1 MIRMVYD
8 EHCADRIQHILLEQ
22 HIEFVEK
29 KMMGGLIFMIN
40 DKIDLFVI
48 IFVTSGRGCPN
59 CYKDKRNN
67 SWK

>member
-1 MIRMVYD
+1 MVYD

-48 IFVTSGRGCPN
+48 IFVTSCFKI
-59 CYKDKRNN
+59 C
-67 SWK
+67 